1 MSFNFWTPVKVL
13 FSHNV
18 LGDVN
23 VDEPWAWN
31 TGQNKP
37 EVVQE
42 AKQDV
47 N

>member
-1 MSFNFWTPVKVL
+1 
-13 FSHNV
+13 
-18 LGDVN
+18 VN